1 MCMLFLFMIYYKCIF
16 IRFHEDKYSMDFF
29 KKKNIKK
36 LKIINNKTIN
46 IIYAVLLFIKMNLTD
61 EKSVFFMPFFKNK
74 GGNKMEKE
82 ILKLLGEKDG
92 EFFDTI
98 ILYSRIE
105 KLFLKLQ
112 ETIQKNV
119 YELSDTTKKL
129 IQNDAKIATN
139 LYVIAAEL
147 IRWYSTKISDVANEK
162 VVIDTAKWLRLSNRH
177 FFDEYCDDKS
187 LGSIFLQYVEKPT
200 EMDKRN
206 LYYIFSIF
214 FIIVHQMDLMNIC

>member
-1 MCMLFLFMIYYKCIF
+1 
-16 IRFHEDKYSMDFF
+16 MDFF

-92 EFFDTI
+92 EFFEGDVNVIII

-105 KLFLKLQ
+105 ELFSNFQ
-112 ETIQKNV
+112 EMIQKNM
-119 YELSDTTKKL
+119 YELSDTTKK
-129 IQNDAKIATN
+129 
-139 LYVIAAEL
+139 
-147 IRWYSTKISDVANEK
+147 
-162 VVIDTAKWLRLSNRH
+162 
-177 FFDEYCDDKS
+177 
-187 LGSIFLQYVEKPT
+187 
-200 EMDKRN
+200 
-206 LYYIFSIF
+206 
-214 FIIVHQMDLMNIC
+214 

>member
-92 EFFDTI
+92 EFFEGDVSGDTI

-162 VVIDTAKWLRLSNRH
+162 VVIDTAKW
-177 FFDEYCDDKS
+177 
-187 LGSIFLQYVEKPT
+187 
-200 EMDKRN
+200 
-206 LYYIFSIF
+206 
-214 FIIVHQMDLMNIC
+214 

>member
-1 MCMLFLFMIYYKCIF
+1 
-16 IRFHEDKYSMDFF
+16 
-29 KKKNIKK
+29 
-36 LKIINNKTIN
+36 
-46 IIYAVLLFIKMNLTD
+46 MNLTD
-61 EKSVFFMPFFKNK
+61 EKSVFLCHFLRIKEEIKWKRNFKINL
-74 GGNKMEKE
+74 EKRWRIFE
-82 ILKLLGEKDG
+82 GDVSG
-92 EFFDTI
+92 DTI

-177 FFDEYCDDKS
+177 F
-187 LGSIFLQYVEKPT
+187 
-200 EMDKRN
+200 
-206 LYYIFSIF
+206 
-214 FIIVHQMDLMNIC
+214 LMNIVMIKV